1 MNKLAKKG
9 QKNAPFAATIDVF
22 QKSLSE
28 MLTSDRI
35 NQQHMKIG
43 IIGTGWVS
51 DLHLNALKKI
61 EGAEVVAIA
70 GRNEARASELAQ
82 PWGAKTYEKPLSMLE
97 NESLD
102 AVFILLPP
110 HLHGD
115 LERMCSEHVR
125 AVLIEKPISQ
135 SLETTREINGYFK
148 KAGTIVSVGYMNRYR
163 QSVQKAHELFSQPN
177 NQGILANGWWTTQMP
192 PPLWWRTFDHSG
204 GQFAEQCTHL
214 VDICR
219 YAMGDIVEVS
229 AFATGGFMK
238 EVPDYSVDDAMV
250 VNARFASGA
259 LASFSTGCF
268 PHHDNSANPD
278 GGIGLSLS
286 SRNHRIALATWNL
299 EGTVYSGEDDKESIP
314 TEEDIFYVQNKAF
327 LDAAATND
335 PSGILSPYED
345 AMKTLATTLAANES
359 ARHQN
364 GAPVKVAH

>member
-1 MNKLAKKG
+1 
-9 QKNAPFAATIDVF
+9 
-22 QKSLSE
+22 
-28 MLTSDRI
+28 
-35 NQQHMKIG
+35 MKIG

-51 DLHLNALKKI
+51 GLHLNALKKI

-70 GRNEARASELAQ
+70 GRNESRASELAHS
-82 PWGAKTYEKPLSMLE
+82 WGAKTYEKPLAMLQ
-97 NESLD
+97 NESLE

-115 LERMCSEHVR
+115 LERACSEHVKG
-125 AVLIEKPISQ
+125 VLIEKPISQ
-135 SLETTREINGYFK
+135 SLETTHTINGYFT

-163 QSVQKAHELFSQPN
+163 QSVQKARDLFQQPG

-192 PPLWWRTFDHSG
+192 PPRWWRTFDQSG

-219 YAMGDIVEVS
+219 YAMGEIVEVS
-229 AFATGGFMK
+229 AYATGGFMK

-250 VNARFASGA
+250 VNARFVSGA

-268 PHHDNSANPD
+268 PFKDNDANPD

-286 SRNHRIALATWNL
+286 SRNHRIALSKWNL
-299 EGTVYSGEDDKESIP
+299 NGTVYSGENDEEIIP
-314 TEEDIFYVQNKAF
+314 AEEDIFLVQNKAF
-327 LDAAATND
+327 LDAVASND

-345 AMKTLATTLAANES
+345 AMKTLAVTLAANES
-359 ARHQN
+359 ARHKN
-364 GAPVKVAH
+364 GAPVKVAL